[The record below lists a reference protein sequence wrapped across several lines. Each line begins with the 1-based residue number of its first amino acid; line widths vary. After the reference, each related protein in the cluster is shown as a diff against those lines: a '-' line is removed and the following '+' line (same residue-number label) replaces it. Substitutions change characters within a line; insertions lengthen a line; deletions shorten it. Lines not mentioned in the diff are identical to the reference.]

1 MSKEIKDTTV
11 EEILEEKKE
20 DKNPET
26 PKEDKNPEVEV
37 TSAEVKAAE
46 ATKSEEATKTDKKS
60 EPEEKPSEVKKP
72 ESSEAQKAVESNPE
86 PESPKAEVPKAEV
99 PKANVKKEAN
109 KPETKTII
117 LTPQTPLF
125 RGLSE
130 SSRIKGGAGVATVL
144 ERVGKFAKVSYVR
157 RGIGKQIGYVIIN
170 E

>member
-1 MSKEIKDTTV
+1 MSKEIKDTTI

-20 DKNPET
+20 DKTPET
-26 PKEDKNPEVEV
+26 QKEDKNPEVEV

-46 ATKSEEATKTDKKS
+46 ATKSEETENADKKP
-60 EPEEKPSEVKKP
+60 EVEEKPSEIKKP
-72 ESSEAQKAVESNPE
+72 ESAEAPKVVEPNPE
-86 PESPKAEVPKAEV
+86 PEAPKAEA

-125 RGLSE
+125 RGPSE